1 MQIFFKGIG
10 CVLLLMSG
18 TAVGFQTGERLMI
31 RVKMLMEML
40 SVLQYLQTNL
50 KYRRDTTC
58 DALRNMTQLCT
69 LENLPFHLGILT
81 PQTLP
86 TVLAEALCKL
96 QKSVKS
102 ILKPP
107 EIDLFCTALTEFG
120 SAGAEEESKKLVYA
134 QTALKEIC
142 DKAKEDAAKDRKLYR
157 AIGIAGGVA
166 AALLFV

>member
-1 MQIFFKGIG
+1 
-10 CVLLLMSG
+10 
-18 TAVGFQTGERLMI
+18 
-31 RVKMLMEML
+31 
-40 SVLQYLQTNL
+40 
-50 KYRRDTTC
+50 TTC